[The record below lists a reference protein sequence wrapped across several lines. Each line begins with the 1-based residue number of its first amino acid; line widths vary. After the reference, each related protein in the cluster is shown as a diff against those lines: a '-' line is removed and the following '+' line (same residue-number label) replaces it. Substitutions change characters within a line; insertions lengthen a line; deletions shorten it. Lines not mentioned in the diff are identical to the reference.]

1 MQKEKVLQM
10 YKIGSI
16 VVYGTEGLCKICDIT
31 ERTFGKETSEY
42 YVLSP
47 LANEAETVFV
57 PKNNE
62 KVLKRMRPILSKERA
77 SELLEAAPSEY
88 GEWVENDRE
97 RQQIYK
103 QILLCGSSEELL
115 MMTRALYLHQ
125 IELLERGK
133 KLHAADERF
142 LKDAEKMLFEELA
155 YVYNITVA
163 EVLPLITRK
172 KETGR

>member
-1 MQKEKVLQM
+1 M

-47 LANEAETVFV
+47 LSNEAETVFV

-62 KVLKRMRPILSKERA
+62 KVLKRMRSILSRERA

-97 RQQIYK
+97 RQQMYK
-103 QILLCGSSEELL
+103 QILLCGSSEDLL
-115 MMTRALYLHQ
+115 MMTRTLYLHQ
-125 IELLERGK
+125 IELLERGR

-142 LKDAEKMLFEELA
+142 LKEAEKMLFEELA
-155 YVYNITVA
+155 YVFNITVA

>member
-1 MQKEKVLQM
+1 M

-47 LANEAETVFV
+47 LSNEAETVFV

-88 GEWVENDRE
+88 GVWVENDRE
-97 RQQIYK
+97 RQQMYK
-103 QILLCGSSEELL
+103 QILLCGSSEDLL

-125 IELLERGK
+125 IELLERGR

-142 LKDAEKMLFEELA
+142 LKEAEKMLFEELA
-155 YVYNITVA
+155 YVFNITVA

-172 KETGR
+172 KGTGR

>member
-1 MQKEKVLQM
+1 M

-31 ERTFGKETSEY
+31 ERTFGKETLEY

>member
-1 MQKEKVLQM
+1 M

-47 LANEAETVFV
+47 LSNEAETVFV

-97 RQQIYK
+97 RQQMYK
-103 QILLCGSSEELL
+103 QILLCGSSEDLL

-125 IELLERGK
+125 IELLERGR

-142 LKDAEKMLFEELA
+142 LKEAEKMLFEELA
-155 YVYNITVA
+155 YVFNITVA

-172 KETGR
+172 IGTGR

>member
-1 MQKEKVLQM
+1 M

-62 KVLKRMRPILSKERA
+62 KILKRMRPVLSRERA
-77 SELLEAAPSEY
+77 EELLEAPPSQY
-88 GEWVENDRE
+88 KEWVENDRE
-97 RQQIYK
+97 RQQLYK
-103 QILLCGSSEELL
+103 QILLCGSSEDLL

-125 IELLERGK
+125 IELLERGRR
-133 KLHAADERF
+133 LHAADERF
-142 LKDAEKMLFEELA
+142 LKDAENMLFEELA

-163 EVLPLITRK
+163 EVLPLIISK

>member
-1 MQKEKVLQM
+1 M

-103 QILLCGSSEELL
+103 QILLCGSSEDLL

-155 YVYNITVA
+155 YVFGITVS
-163 EVLPLITRK
+163 EVLPLMIKK
-172 KETGR
+172 KETGK

>member
-1 MQKEKVLQM
+1 M

-47 LANEAETVFV
+47 LSNEAETVFV

-62 KVLKRMRPILSKERA
+62 KVLKRMRSILSKERA
-77 SELLEAAPSEY
+77 SELLAAAPSEY
-88 GEWVENDRE
+88 DEWVENDRE

-103 QILLCGSSEELL
+103 QILLCGSSEDLL

-155 YVYNITVA
+155 YVFGITVS
-163 EVLPLITRK
+163 EVLPLIIKK
-172 KETGR
+172 KETGK

>member
-1 MQKEKVLQM
+1 M

-47 LANEAETVFV
+47 LSNEAETVFV

-62 KVLKRMRPILSKERA
+62 KVLKRMRSILSKQRA

-88 GEWVENDRE
+88 VEWVENDRE
-97 RQQIYK
+97 RQQMYK
-103 QILLCGSSEELL
+103 QILLCGSSEDLL

-163 EVLPLITRK
+163 EVLPLIISK

>member
-1 MQKEKVLQM
+1 M

-77 SELLEAAPSEY
+77 SELLEATPSEY
-88 GEWVENDRE
+88 SEWVENDRE

-103 QILLCGSSEELL
+103 QILLCGSSEDLL

-155 YVYNITVA
+155 YVFGITVS
-163 EVLPLITRK
+163 EVLPLMIKK
-172 KETGR
+172 KETGK

>member
-1 MQKEKVLQM
+1 M

-77 SELLEAAPSEY
+77 SQLLEAAPSEY

>member
-1 MQKEKVLQM
+1 M

-47 LANEAETVFV
+47 LSNEAETVFV

-97 RQQIYK
+97 RQQMYK
-103 QILLCGSSEELL
+103 QILLCGSSEDLL

-125 IELLERGK
+125 IELLERGR

-142 LKDAEKMLFEELA
+142 LKEAEKMLFEELA
-155 YVYNITVA
+155 YVFNITVA

-172 KETGR
+172 RYSKLSCG

>member
-1 MQKEKVLQM
+1 M

-47 LANEAETVFV
+47 LSNEAETVFV

-77 SELLEAAPSEY
+77 SELLEAAPSKY
-88 GEWVENDRE
+88 SEWVENDRE
-97 RQQIYK
+97 RQQVYK
-103 QILLCGSSEELL
+103 QILLCGSSEDLL
-115 MMTRALYLHQ
+115 TMTRALYLHQ

-142 LKDAEKMLFEELA
+142 LKEAEKMLFEELA
-155 YVYNITVA
+155 YVFGITVS
-163 EVLPLITRK
+163 EVLPLIIKK
-172 KETGR
+172 KETGK

>member
-1 MQKEKVLQM
+1 M

-47 LANEAETVFV
+47 LSNEAETVFV

-97 RQQIYK
+97 RQQMYK
-103 QILLCGSSEELL
+103 QILLCGSSEDLL

-125 IELLERGK
+125 IELLERGR
-133 KLHAADERF
+133 KLHAADYRF

-172 KETGR
+172 KGTGR

>member
-1 MQKEKVLQM
+1 M

-47 LANEAETVFV
+47 LSNEAETVFV

-62 KVLKRMRPILSKERA
+62 KVLKRMRSILSRERA

-97 RQQIYK
+97 RQQMYK
-103 QILLCGSSEELL
+103 QILLCGSSEDLL
-115 MMTRALYLHQ
+115 MMTRTLYQHQ
-125 IELLERGK
+125 IELLERGR

-142 LKDAEKMLFEELA
+142 LKEAEKMLFEELA
-155 YVYNITVA
+155 YVFNITVA

>member
-1 MQKEKVLQM
+1 M

-47 LANEAETVFV
+47 LSNEAETVFV

-97 RQQIYK
+97 RQQMYK
-103 QILLCGSSEELL
+103 QILLCGSSEDLL

-125 IELLERGK
+125 IELLELGR

-142 LKDAEKMLFEELA
+142 LKEAEKMLFEELA
-155 YVYNITVA
+155 YVFNITVA

-172 KETGR
+172 KGTGR